1 MNKPVV
7 LLIDTLH
14 PAFIDTLKENN
25 ISIVEGYHLSKDEI
39 LASEEQYNGM
49 AIRSRFK
56 LDESFLNSL
65 TNTVVIGR
73 AGAGMENIDA
83 ISAANNNIELVNAP
97 EGNKDAVGEHAIG
110 MLLALNNHLIR
121 VNQEVRNGIWKR
133 EENRGVEIQGKT
145 IAIIGFGNMGKTM
158 AKKLQG
164 FDANI
169 LVFDPYLTISE
180 EEYPYVK
187 QVALNQ
193 IFEQADI
200 ISLHVPLT
208 EETNQMVNDDFL
220 NSFEKE
226 ITVINTARGKV
237 VNTQALVDAL
247 KSGKVKYAALD
258 VLEYESVSFEN
269 LDASKLPEAFQYL
282 IQSDRVLLSPH
293 IAGWTLESNLKIA
306 TTLANKMIAVF
317 KAKKLL

>member
-14 PAFIDTLKENN
+14 PSFIDTLKDNN
-25 ISIVEGYHLSKDEI
+25 ISYVEGYYLSKEEI
-39 LASEEQYNGM
+39 LESEYLYNGM

-73 AGAGMENIDA
+73 AGAGMENIDS
-83 ISAANNNIELVNAP
+83 IAAASNKIELVNAP

-121 VNQEVRNGIWKR
+121 VNNEVRNGIWKR
-133 EENRGVEIQGKT
+133 EENRGFEIQGKT
-145 IAIIGFGNMGKTM
+145 IAIIGFGNMGKAM

-164 FDANI
+164 FDANV
-169 LVFDPYLTISE
+169 LVYDPYITILE

-187 QVALNQ
+187 QVELNQ
-193 IFEQADI
+193 IFEYADI

-220 NSFEKE
+220 NSFKKE
-226 ITVINTARGKV
+226 ITLINTARGKV
-237 VNTQALVDAL
+237 VNTQALVNAM
-247 KSGKVKYAALD
+247 KSDKVKYAALD

-293 IAGWTLESNLKIA
+293 IAGWTLESNIKIA

-317 KAKKLL
+317 KERNLL

>member
-14 PAFIDTLKENN
+14 PSFIDTLKDNN
-25 ISIVEGYHLSKDEI
+25 ISYVEGYYLSKEEI
-39 LASEEQYNGM
+39 LESEHLYNGM

-73 AGAGMENIDA
+73 AGAGMENIDS
-83 ISAANNNIELVNAP
+83 IAAASNKIELVNAP

-121 VNQEVRNGIWKR
+121 VNNEVRNGIWKR

-145 IAIIGFGNMGKTM
+145 IAIIGFGNMGKAM

-164 FDANI
+164 FDANV
-169 LVFDPYLTISE
+169 LVYDPYITISE
-180 EEYPYVK
+180 EEYSYVK
-187 QVALNQ
+187 QVELHQ

-200 ISLHVPLT
+200 ISLHLPLT

-220 NSFEKE
+220 NRFNKE
-226 ITVINTARGKV
+226 ITLINTARGKI
-237 VNTQALVDAL
+237 VNTQALVYAI

-258 VLEYESVSFEN
+258 VLEYESISFEN
-269 LDASKLPEAFQYL
+269 LDASKLPEAFQFL

-293 IAGWTLESNLKIA
+293 IAGWTLESNIKIA

-317 KAKKLL
+317 KERKLL

>member
-25 ISIVEGYHLSKDEI
+25 VAIVEGYHLSKEEI
-39 LASEEQYNGM
+39 LAAENQYNGM

-56 LDESFLNSL
+56 LDESFLNKLSK
-65 TNTVVIGR
+65 TVVIGR

-83 ISAANNNIELVNAP
+83 VAASTNKIELVNAP

-145 IAIIGFGNMGKTM
+145 IAIIGFGNMGKAM

-169 LVFDPYLTISE
+169 LVYDPYLTISE

-187 QVALNQ
+187 QVTLNQ
-193 IFEQADI
+193 VFEEADI

-220 NSFEKE
+220 NSFKKE
-226 ITVINTARGKV
+226 ITLINTARGKV
-237 VNTQALVDAL
+237 VNTQALVNAL

-269 LDASKLPEAFQYL
+269 LNAAKLPEAFQYL

-293 IAGWTLESNLKIA
+293 IAGWTLESNIKIA
-306 TTLANKMIAVF
+306 TTLANKMISVF
-317 KAKKLL
+317 KEKKLL

>member
-14 PAFIDTLKENN
+14 PAFIDTLKDNN
-25 ISIVEGYHLSKDEI
+25 IGYVEGYHLSKEEI
-39 LASEEQYNGM
+39 LESEHLYNGM

-83 ISAANNNIELVNAP
+83 IAAANNNIELVNAP

-121 VNQEVRNGIWKR
+121 ANNEVKNGIWKR

-145 IAIIGFGNMGKTM
+145 IAIIGFGNMGKAM

-164 FDANI
+164 FDANV

-180 EEYPYVK
+180 EYPYVK
-187 QVALNQ
+187 QVTLNQ

-293 IAGWTLESNLKIA
+293 IAGWTLESNIKIA

>member
-1 MNKPVV
+1 MKKPVV

-14 PAFIDTLKENN
+14 PSFIDTLTQHGVDY
-25 ISIVEGYHLSKDEI
+25 VEGYHMTKEEI
-39 LASEEQYNGM
+39 LSQQENYNGM

-56 LDESFLNSL
+56 LDEAFLNTL

-83 ISAANNNIELVNAP
+83 NATANNNITLVNAP

-145 IAIIGFGNMGKTM
+145 IAVIGFGNMGKAF

-164 FDANI
+164 FEVNI
-169 LVFDPYLTISE
+169 IVYDPYITISKNEFPYATQVSLE
-180 EEYPYVK
+180 EV
-187 QVALNQ
+187 
-193 IFEQADI
+193 FSQADI

-208 EETNQMVNDDFL
+208 EETNQMVNESFF
-220 NSFEKE
+220 NSFKKE
-226 ITVINTARGKV
+226 ITLINTARGKV
-237 VNTQALVDAL
+237 VNTQALVNAMEA
-247 KSGKVKYAALD
+247 GNVKYAALD

-282 IQSDRVLLSPH
+282 IKSERVLLSPH
-293 IAGWTLESNLKIA
+293 IAGWTLESNVKIA
-306 TTLANKMIAVF
+306 TTMANKMIAVF
-317 KAKKLL
+317 KERDLL

>member
-1 MNKPVV
+1 MNKPVI

-14 PAFIDTLKENN
+14 PAFIDTLKVNN
-25 ISIVEGYHLSKDEI
+25 ISYVEGYHLSKEEI
-39 LASEEQYNGM
+39 LESEHLYNGM

-56 LDESFLNSL
+56 LDESFLNKLSK
-65 TNTVVIGR
+65 TVVIGR

-83 ISAANNNIELVNAP
+83 IAAASNNIELVNAP

-110 MLLALNNHLIR
+110 MLLALNNHLLR
-121 VNQEVRNGIWKR
+121 VNNELKNGIWKR
-133 EENRGVEIQGKT
+133 EENRGIEIQGKT
-145 IAIIGFGNMGKTM
+145 IAIIGFGNMGKAM

-169 LVFDPYLTISE
+169 IVYDPYINISE
-180 EEYPYVK
+180 EQHPYVK
-187 QVALNQ
+187 QVGLNE

-200 ISLHVPLT
+200 ISLHLPLT

-220 NSFEKE
+220 NRFRKE
-226 ITVINTARGKV
+226 ITLINTARGKG
-237 VNTQALVDAL
+237 VNTQALVNAM

-258 VLEYESVSFEN
+258 VLEYESISFEN

-293 IAGWTLESNLKIA
+293 IAGWTLESNIKIA

-317 KAKKLL
+317 KERNLL

>member
-1 MNKPVV
+1 MKKPVV

-14 PAFIDTLKENN
+14 PSFIDTLTQHGVDY
-25 ISIVEGYHLSKDEI
+25 VEGYHMTKEGILSQQEN
-39 LASEEQYNGM
+39 YNGM

-56 LDESFLNSL
+56 IDEAFLNTL

-83 ISAANNNIELVNAP
+83 IAAAKNNITLINAP

-145 IAIIGFGNMGKTM
+145 IAVIGFGNMGKAF

-164 FDANI
+164 FETNI
-169 LVFDPYLTISE
+169 IVYDPYITISKTEFSYVTQVSLE
-180 EEYPYVK
+180 EVF
-187 QVALNQ
+187 N
-193 IFEQADI
+193 QADI

-208 EETNQMVNDDFL
+208 EETNQMVNESFL
-220 NSFEKE
+220 NSFKKE
-226 ITVINTARGKV
+226 ITLVNTARGKV
-237 VNTQALVDAL
+237 VNTQSLVDGM
-247 KSGKVKYAALD
+247 KSRKVKYAALD

-282 IQSDRVLLSPH
+282 IKSDRVLLSPH
-293 IAGWTLESNLKIA
+293 IAGWTLESNVKIA
-306 TTLANKMIAVF
+306 TTMANKMIAVF
-317 KAKKLL
+317 KERNLL

>member
-14 PAFIDTLKENN
+14 PAFIDTLTQHGVDY
-25 ISIVEGYHLSKDEI
+25 IEGYHLTKEEI
-39 LASEEQYNGM
+39 LESKHLYNGM

-83 ISAANNNIELVNAP
+83 IAATSNKIELVNAP

-121 VNQEVRNGIWKR
+121 VNQEVRNGIWRR

-145 IAIIGFGNMGKTM
+145 IAVIGFGNMGRAF

-164 FDANI
+164 FESNI
-169 LVFDPYLTISE
+169 IVYDPYIKISKANF
-180 EEYPYVK
+180 PYVS
-187 QVALNQ
+187 QVDLEAVFN
-193 IFEQADI
+193 EADI
-200 ISLHVPLT
+200 ISLHIPLT
-208 EETNQMVNDDFL
+208 EETNQMVNERFL
-220 NSFEKE
+220 NSFKKE

-237 VNTQALVDAL
+237 VNTQALVNAM
-247 KSGKVKYAALD
+247 KEGKVKYAALD
-258 VLEYESVSFEN
+258 VIEYESISFEN
-269 LDASKLPEAFQYL
+269 LDTSKLPEAFQYL
-282 IQSDRVLLSPH
+282 IKSDRVLLSPH
-293 IAGWTLESNLKIA
+293 IAGWTLESNTKIA
-306 TTLANKMIAVF
+306 TTLANKMIEVF
-317 KAKKLL
+317 KGRKLL

>member
-1 MNKPVV
+1 MKKPVV

-14 PAFIDTLKENN
+14 PSFIDTLTQHGVDY
-25 ISIVEGYHLSKDEI
+25 VEGYHMSKEEI
-39 LASEEQYNGM
+39 LSHQESYNGM

-56 LDESFLNSL
+56 LDEAFLNTL

-83 ISAANNNIELVNAP
+83 IVAANNNITLVNAP

-133 EENRGVEIQGKT
+133 EENRGIEIQGKT
-145 IAIIGFGNMGKTM
+145 IAVIGFGNMGKAF

-169 LVFDPYLTISE
+169 IVYDPYITISKSE
-180 EEYPYVK
+180 FPYVT
-187 QVALNQ
+187 QVSLEEVFNQ
-193 IFEQADI
+193 SDI

-208 EETNQMVNDDFL
+208 SETNQMVNESFL
-220 NSFEKE
+220 NSFKKE
-226 ITVINTARGKV
+226 ITLINTARGKV
-237 VNTQALVDAL
+237 VNTQALVDGM

-282 IQSDRVLLSPH
+282 IKSDRVLLSPH
-293 IAGWTLESNLKIA
+293 IAGWTLESNVKIA
-306 TTLANKMIAVF
+306 TTMANKMIAAF
-317 KAKKLL
+317 KERKLL

>member
-1 MNKPVV
+1 MNKPVI

-14 PAFIDTLKENN
+14 PAFIDTLKVNN
-25 ISIVEGYHLSKDEI
+25 ISYVEGYHLSKEEI
-39 LASEEQYNGM
+39 LESEHLYNGM

-56 LDESFLNSL
+56 LDESFLNKLSK
-65 TNTVVIGR
+65 TVVIGR

-83 ISAANNNIELVNAP
+83 IAAASNNIELVNAP

-110 MLLALNNHLIR
+110 MLLALNNHLLR
-121 VNQEVRNGIWKR
+121 VNNELKNGIWKR
-133 EENRGVEIQGKT
+133 EENRGIEIQGKT
-145 IAIIGFGNMGKTM
+145 IAIIGFGNMGKAM

-169 LVFDPYLTISE
+169 IVYDPYINISE
-180 EEYPYVK
+180 EQHPYVK
-187 QVALNQ
+187 QVGLNE

-200 ISLHVPLT
+200 ISLHLPLT

-220 NSFEKE
+220 NRFRKE
-226 ITVINTARGKV
+226 ITLINTARGKV
-237 VNTQALVDAL
+237 VNTQALVNAM

-258 VLEYESVSFEN
+258 VLEYESISFEN

-293 IAGWTLESNLKIA
+293 IAGWTLESNIKIA

-317 KAKKLL
+317 KERNLL

>member
-1 MNKPVV
+1 MNKPVL

-14 PAFIDTLKENN
+14 PAFIDTLKDNN
-25 ISIVEGYHLSKDEI
+25 IIYVEGYHLSKEEI
-39 LASEEQYNGM
+39 LESEHLYNGM

-65 TNTVVIGR
+65 NNTVVIGR
-73 AGAGMENIDA
+73 AGAGMENIDS
-83 ISAANNNIELVNAP
+83 IAAASNKIELVNAP

-121 VNQEVRNGIWKR
+121 VNNEVRNGIWKR

-145 IAIIGFGNMGKTM
+145 IAIIGFGNMGKSM

-164 FDANI
+164 FDANV
-169 LVFDPYLTISE
+169 LVYDPYITISK

-187 QVALNQ
+187 QVTLNQ

-208 EETNQMVNDDFL
+208 EETNQMVNDHFL
-220 NSFEKE
+220 SRFKKE
-226 ITVINTARGKV
+226 ITLINSARGKV
-237 VNTQALVDAL
+237 VNTQALVNAM
-247 KSGKVKYAALD
+247 KSDKVKYAALD
-258 VLEYESVSFEN
+258 VLEYESISFEN
-269 LDASKLPEAFQYL
+269 LDASKLPKAFQYL

-293 IAGWTLESNLKIA
+293 IAGWTLESNIKIA

-317 KAKKLL
+317 KERNLL

>member
-14 PAFIDTLKENN
+14 PAFIETLKENN
-25 ISIVEGYHLSKDEI
+25 VAIVEGYHLSKEEI
-39 LASEEQYNGM
+39 LAAENQYNGM

-56 LDESFLNSL
+56 LDESFLNKLS
-65 TNTVVIGR
+65 NTVVIGR

-83 ISAANNNIELVNAP
+83 VAASTNKIELVNAP

-133 EENRGVEIQGKT
+133 EENRGVEIQGKA
-145 IAIIGFGNMGKTM
+145 IAIIGFGNMGKAM

-169 LVFDPYLTISE
+169 LVYDPYLTISE
-180 EEYPYVK
+180 GECPYVK
-187 QVALNQ
+187 QVTLYQ
-193 IFEQADI
+193 IFEEADI

-220 NSFEKE
+220 NSFKKE
-226 ITVINTARGKV
+226 ITLINTARGKV
-237 VNTQALVDAL
+237 VNTQALVNAL

-293 IAGWTLESNLKIA
+293 IAGWTLESNIKIA
-306 TTLANKMIAVF
+306 TTLANKMISVF
-317 KAKKLL
+317 KEKKLL

>member
-1 MNKPVV
+1 MNKPAV

-14 PAFIDTLKENN
+14 PSFIDILTRHGVNF
-25 ISIVEGYHLSKDEI
+25 IEGYHLTKEEI
-39 LASEEQYNGM
+39 LSQSELYNGM

-56 LDESFLNSL
+56 LDEQFLNSL

-83 ISAANNNIELVNAP
+83 IAAENNKIELVNAP

-121 VNQEVRNGIWKR
+121 VNGEVRNGIWKR
-133 EENRGVEIQGKT
+133 EENRGVEIQGKA
-145 IAIIGFGNMGKTM
+145 IAVIGFGNMGKAF

-164 FDANI
+164 FEATI
-169 LVFDPYLTISE
+169 LVYDPYITISQNDF
-180 EEYPYVK
+180 PYVK
-187 QVALNQ
+187 QVELEELFQ
-193 IFEQADI
+193 QADVV
-200 ISLHVPLT
+200 SLHVPLT
-208 EETNQMVNDDFL
+208 EETHQMVNEKFL
-220 NSFEKE
+220 SSFQKE
-226 ITVINTARGKV
+226 ITIINTARGKV
-237 VNTQALVDAL
+237 LNTQALVEGM

-269 LDASKLPEAFQYL
+269 LDASKLPMPFQYL

-293 IAGWTLESNLKIA
+293 IAGWTIESNIKIA

-317 KAKKLL
+317 QKRNLL

>member
-25 ISIVEGYHLSKDEI
+25 VAIVEGYHLSKEEI
-39 LASEEQYNGM
+39 LAAENQYNGM

-56 LDESFLNSL
+56 LDESFLNKLSK
-65 TNTVVIGR
+65 TVVIGR

-83 ISAANNNIELVNAP
+83 VAASNNKIELVNAP

-145 IAIIGFGNMGKTM
+145 IAIIGFGNMGKAM

-169 LVFDPYLTISE
+169 LVYDPYLIISE
-180 EEYPYVK
+180 GEYPYVK
-187 QVALNQ
+187 QVTLNQ
-193 IFEQADI
+193 VFEEADI

-220 NSFEKE
+220 NSFKKE
-226 ITVINTARGKV
+226 ITLINTARGKV
-237 VNTQALVDAL
+237 VYTQALVNAL

-293 IAGWTLESNLKIA
+293 IAGWTLESNIKIA
-306 TTLANKMIAVF
+306 TTLANKMISVF
-317 KAKKLL
+317 KEKKLL

>member
-83 ISAANNNIELVNAP
+83 IAAANNNLELVNAP

-145 IAIIGFGNMGKTM
+145 IAIIGFGNMGKAM

-164 FDANI
+164 FEAHV
-169 LVFDPYLTISE
+169 LVYDPYLTISE
-180 EEYPYVK
+180 EYPYVK
-187 QVALNQ
+187 QVTLNQ
-193 IFEQADI
+193 IFEEADI

-220 NSFEKE
+220 NSFKKE
-226 ITVINTARGKV
+226 ITLINTARGKV

-258 VLEYESVSFEN
+258 VLEYESVSYEN

-293 IAGWTLESNLKIA
+293 IAGWTLESNIKIA

-317 KAKKLL
+317 KEKKLL

>member
-1 MNKPVV
+1 MKKPVV

-14 PAFIDTLKENN
+14 PSFIDTLTQHGVDY
-25 ISIVEGYHLSKDEI
+25 VEGYQMTKEEI
-39 LASEEQYNGM
+39 LLHQESYNGM

-56 LDESFLNSL
+56 LDEAFLNTL

-73 AGAGMENIDA
+73 AGAGMENIDTSA
-83 ISAANNNIELVNAP
+83 AANNNITLVNAP

-145 IAIIGFGNMGKTM
+145 IAVIGFGNMGKAF

-169 LVFDPYLTISE
+169 IVYDPHITISKTE
-180 EEYPYVK
+180 FPYVT
-187 QVALNQ
+187 QVSLEDVFN
-193 IFEQADI
+193 QADV

-208 EETNQMVNDDFL
+208 EETNQMVNESFL
-220 NSFEKE
+220 RSFKKE
-226 ITVINTARGKV
+226 ITLINTARGKV
-237 VNTQALVDAL
+237 VNTQALVNAIEA
-247 KSGKVKYAALD
+247 GNVKYAALD

-282 IQSDRVLLSPH
+282 IKSDRVLLSPH
-293 IAGWTLESNLKIA
+293 IAGWTLESNVKIA
-306 TTLANKMIAVF
+306 TTMANKMIAVF
-317 KAKKLL
+317 KERNLL

>member
-1 MNKPVV
+1 MNKPVI

-14 PAFIDTLKENN
+14 PAFIDTLKDNN
-25 ISIVEGYHLSKDEI
+25 ISYVEGYHLSKEEI
-39 LASEEQYNGM
+39 LESEHLYNGM

-56 LDESFLNSL
+56 LDESFLNELSK
-65 TNTVVIGR
+65 TVVIGR

-83 ISAANNNIELVNAP
+83 IAAASNNIELVNAP

-110 MLLALNNHLIR
+110 MLLALNNHLLR
-121 VNQEVRNGIWKR
+121 VNNEVKNGIWKR
-133 EENRGVEIQGKT
+133 EENRGIEIQGKT
-145 IAIIGFGNMGKTM
+145 IAIIGFGNMGKAM

-169 LVFDPYLTISE
+169 IVYDPYINISE
-180 EEYPYVK
+180 EQHPYVK
-187 QVALNQ
+187 QVGLNE

-200 ISLHVPLT
+200 ISLHLPLT

-220 NSFEKE
+220 NRFRKE
-226 ITVINTARGKV
+226 ITLINTARGKV
-237 VNTQALVDAL
+237 VNTQALVNAM

-258 VLEYESVSFEN
+258 VLEYESISFEN
-269 LDASKLPEAFQYL
+269 LDASKFPEAFQYL

-293 IAGWTLESNLKIA
+293 IAGWTLESNIKIA

-317 KAKKLL
+317 KERNLL

>member
-14 PAFIDTLKENN
+14 PAFIETLKENN
-25 ISIVEGYHLSKDEI
+25 VAIVEGYHLSKEEI
-39 LASEEQYNGM
+39 LAAENQYNGM

-56 LDESFLNSL
+56 LDESFLNKLSK
-65 TNTVVIGR
+65 TVVIGR

-83 ISAANNNIELVNAP
+83 VAASTNKIELVNAP

-121 VNQEVRNGIWKR
+121 VNQEVRNCIWKR

-145 IAIIGFGNMGKTM
+145 IAIIGFGNMGKAM

-169 LVFDPYLTISE
+169 LVYDPYLTISE

-187 QVALNQ
+187 QVTLNQ
-193 IFEQADI
+193 VFEEADI

-208 EETNQMVNDDFL
+208 EETNQMVNDNFL
-220 NSFEKE
+220 NSFKKE
-226 ITVINTARGKV
+226 ITLINTARGKV
-237 VNTQALVDAL
+237 VNTQALVNAL

-293 IAGWTLESNLKIA
+293 IAGWTLESNIKIA

-317 KAKKLL
+317 KDRKLL

>member
-1 MNKPVV
+1 MNKPAV

-14 PAFIDTLKENN
+14 PSFIDTLTQHGVNY
-25 ISIVEGYHLSKDEI
+25 IEGYHLTKEEI
-39 LASEEQYNGM
+39 LSQSELYNGL

-56 LDESFLNSL
+56 LDEQFLNSL

-73 AGAGMENIDA
+73 AGAGMENINS
-83 ISAANNNIELVNAP
+83 IAATNNNIELVNAP

-121 VNQEVRNGIWKR
+121 VNDEVRNGIWKR
-133 EENRGVEIQGKT
+133 EENRGEEIQGKT
-145 IAIIGFGNMGKTM
+145 IAVIGFGNMGKAF

-164 FDANI
+164 FDATI
-169 LVFDPYLTISE
+169 LIYDPYITISKNDF
-180 EEYPYVK
+180 PYVK
-187 QVALNQ
+187 QVELEELFQ
-193 IFEQADI
+193 QADV

-208 EETNQMVNDDFL
+208 DETYQMVNENFL
-220 NSFEKE
+220 NSFQKE
-226 ITVINTARGKV
+226 ITIINTARGKV
-237 VNTQALVDAL
+237 VNTQALVEAM

-269 LDASKLPEAFQYL
+269 LDASKLPMPFQYL

-293 IAGWTLESNLKIA
+293 IAGWTLESNIKIA
-306 TTLANKMIAVF
+306 TTLAYKIIEVF
-317 KAKKLL
+317 QQRNLL

>member
-14 PAFIDTLKENN
+14 PAFIETLKINN
-25 ISIVEGYHLSKDEI
+25 ISYVEGYHLSKEEI
-39 LASEEQYNGM
+39 LESKHLYNGM

-83 ISAANNNIELVNAP
+83 IAADSNIIELVNAP

-121 VNQEVRNGIWKR
+121 VNNEVRNGIWKR

-145 IAIIGFGNMGKTM
+145 IAIIGFGNMGKSM

-164 FDANI
+164 FDANV
-169 LVFDPYLTISE
+169 LVYDPYITISE

-187 QVALNQ
+187 QVELNQ
-193 IFEQADI
+193 IFEYADI

-208 EETNQMVNDDFL
+208 EETNQIVNDDFL
-220 NSFEKE
+220 NSFKKE
-226 ITVINTARGKV
+226 ITLINTARGKV
-237 VNTQALVDAL
+237 VNTQALVNAM
-247 KSGKVKYAALD
+247 KSDKVKYAALD

-282 IQSDRVLLSPH
+282 IQSDQVLLSPH
-293 IAGWTLESNLKIA
+293 IAGWTLESNIKIA

-317 KAKKLL
+317 KERNLL

>member
-14 PAFIDTLKENN
+14 PAFIDTLKEKNVA
-25 ISIVEGYHLSKDEI
+25 IVEGYHLSKEEI
-39 LASEEQYNGM
+39 LAAENQYNGM

-56 LDESFLNSL
+56 LDESFLNKLS
-65 TNTVVIGR
+65 NTVVIGR

-83 ISAANNNIELVNAP
+83 VAASNNKIELVNAP

-145 IAIIGFGNMGKTM
+145 IAIIGFGNMGKAM

-169 LVFDPYLTISE
+169 LVYDPYLTISE

-187 QVALNQ
+187 QVTLNQ
-193 IFEQADI
+193 VFEEADI

-208 EETNQMVNDDFL
+208 EETNQMVNDNFL
-220 NSFEKE
+220 NSFKKE
-226 ITVINTARGKV
+226 ITLINTARGKV
-237 VNTQALVDAL
+237 VNTQALVNAL
-247 KSGKVKYAALD
+247 KLGKVKYAALD

-269 LDASKLPEAFQYL
+269 LNASKLPEAFQYL

-293 IAGWTLESNLKIA
+293 IAGWTLESNIKIA
-306 TTLANKMIAVF
+306 TTLANKMISVF
-317 KAKKLL
+317 KEKKLL

>member
-1 MNKPVV
+1 MKKPVV

-14 PAFIDTLKENN
+14 PSFIDTLTQHGVDY
-25 ISIVEGYHLSKDEI
+25 VEGYHMTKEEI
-39 LASEEQYNGM
+39 LLHQESYNGM

-56 LDESFLNSL
+56 LDETFFNKL

-83 ISAANNNIELVNAP
+83 DTAANNNITLVNAP

-145 IAIIGFGNMGKTM
+145 IAVIGFGNMGKSF

-164 FDANI
+164 FEANI
-169 LVFDPYLTISE
+169 IVYDPYITISKTEFPYATQVSLE
-180 EEYPYVK
+180 EVF
-187 QVALNQ
+187 N
-193 IFEQADI
+193 QADI

-208 EETNQMVNDDFL
+208 EETNQMVNESFL
-220 NSFEKE
+220 NSFKKE
-226 ITVINTARGKV
+226 ITLVNTARGKV
-237 VNTQALVDAL
+237 VNTQSLVDGM

-282 IQSDRVLLSPH
+282 IKSERVLLSPH
-293 IAGWTLESNLKIA
+293 IAGWTLESNVKIA
-306 TTLANKMIAVF
+306 TTMANKMIAVF
-317 KAKKLL
+317 KERNLL

>member
-1 MNKPVV
+1 
-7 LLIDTLH
+7 
-14 PAFIDTLKENN
+14 
-25 ISIVEGYHLSKDEI
+25 LSKEEI
-39 LASEEQYNGM
+39 LESEHLYNGM

-56 LDESFLNSL
+56 LDESFLNRL

-83 ISAANNNIELVNAP
+83 IAAASNKIELVNAP

-145 IAIIGFGNMGKTM
+145 IAVIGFGNMGRAF

-164 FDANI
+164 FESNI
-169 LVFDPYLTISE
+169 IVYDPYIKISKTDF
-180 EEYPYVK
+180 PYVT
-187 QVALNQ
+187 QVDLEAVFN
-193 IFEQADI
+193 QADI

-208 EETNQMVNDDFL
+208 EETNQMVNNEFL
-220 NSFEKE
+220 NSFKKE
-226 ITVINTARGKV
+226 ITLINTARGKV
-237 VNTQALVDAL
+237 VNTQALVYAM
-247 KSGKVKYAALD
+247 KEGKVKYAALD

-269 LDASKLPEAFQYL
+269 LDASKLPEDFQYL
-282 IQSDRVLLSPH
+282 IQSERVLLSPH
-293 IAGWTLESNLKIA
+293 IAGWTLESNVKIA
-306 TTLANKMIAVF
+306 TTLAIKMIAVF
-317 KAKKLL
+317 KEKKLL

>member
-14 PAFIDTLKENN
+14 PAFIETLKINN
-25 ISIVEGYHLSKDEI
+25 ISYVEGYHLSKEEI
-39 LASEEQYNGM
+39 LEYEHIYNGM

-73 AGAGMENIDA
+73 AGAGMENIDS
-83 ISAANNNIELVNAP
+83 IAAASNKIELVNAP

-110 MLLALNNHLIR
+110 MLLALNNNLIR
-121 VNQEVRNGIWKR
+121 VNNEVRNGIWKR
-133 EENRGVEIQGKT
+133 EENRGIEIQGKT
-145 IAIIGFGNMGKTM
+145 IAIIGFGNMGKAM

-164 FDANI
+164 FDANV
-169 LVFDPYLTISE
+169 LVYDPYITISE
-180 EEYPYVK
+180 DEYPYVK
-187 QVALNQ
+187 HVELNQ

-208 EETNQMVNDDFL
+208 EETNQMVNDNFL
-220 NSFEKE
+220 NFFKKE
-226 ITVINTARGKV
+226 ITLINTARGKV
-237 VNTQALVDAL
+237 VNTQALVNAI
-247 KSGKVKYAALD
+247 KSDKVKYAALD

-269 LDASKLPEAFQYL
+269 LDSSKLPEAFQYL

-293 IAGWTLESNLKIA
+293 IAGWTLESNIKIA

-317 KAKKLL
+317 KERNLL